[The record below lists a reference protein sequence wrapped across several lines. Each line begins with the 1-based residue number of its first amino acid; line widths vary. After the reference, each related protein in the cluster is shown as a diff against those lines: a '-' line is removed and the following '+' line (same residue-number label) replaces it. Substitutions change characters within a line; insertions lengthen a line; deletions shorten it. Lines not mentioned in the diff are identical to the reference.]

1 MTTQSDLARAAQRLL
16 TAEQTYLRMKTYC
29 DNLPADTEYDLGL
42 RVDWQ
47 WGSSTDGY
55 KEMNFAVQQAVK
67 KQLRDFMVDS
77 LEAARQELFAAQR
90 ALKAAA

>member
-16 TAEQTYLRMKTYC
+16 TAEQTYMRMKTYC
-29 DNLPADTEYDLGL
+29 DNLPADPEYDLGL

-55 KEMNFAVQQAVK
+55 KEMNSAVQQAVK
-67 KQLRDFMVDS
+67 RQLREFMADA

>member
-16 TAEQTYLRMKTYC
+16 TAEQTYVRMKTYC

-55 KEMNFAVQQAVK
+55 KEMNFAVQNGMKQ
-67 KQLRDFMVDS
+67 QLRDWMLDA

>member
-16 TAEQTYLRMKTYC
+16 TAEQTYMRMKAYC

-47 WGSSTDGY
+47 WGSSTDGHQ
-55 KEMNFAVQQAVK
+55 EMKRAVQHGLRQR
-67 KQLRDFMVDS
+67 LRDWMADA